1 VNLVSGASGIIGSH
15 VALKLLLSNR
25 PVIACYGPSKKNENT
40 RRLFEYYGKGDLFK
54 QIKWVEVDLND
65 VFSLDH
71 VLQEIENVFHCAGF
85 VSFSKK
91 DREKLYHV
99 NEKGTENMVHAC
111 LKSGVN
117 LCHVSSVATINNND
131 YKGDLTEEVFWK
143 KSGKESDYAI
153 SKYNSE
159 REVWRGIEEGL
170 NAVIVNP
177 GLVLSPG
184 FWDQSSSKLF
194 PAVYQGLKYYTNGK
208 AGYVSAG
215 DVADAMIQLMDRR
228 KFANRYILVEGNY
241 TYKEIFERISKCFNR
256 NPPQK
261 EASPGLLKLAYYLNR
276 FISLFSGKDP
286 RISKSMLSSA
296 FNKQNYSSRKI
307 IDELNFRFT
316 PIQGEI
322 ERIAS
327 IYLQERAQ

>member
-1 VNLVSGASGIIGSH
+1 MNLVSGASGIIGSH

-40 RRLFEYYGKGDLFK
+40 RRLFEYYGKGDLFE

-65 VFSLDH
+65 IFSLDE
-71 VLQEIENVFHCAGF
+71 VLQGVENVFHCAGL
-85 VSFSKK
+85 VSFNKK
-91 DREKLYHV
+91 DQESLYRV

-111 LKSGVN
+111 IKSGAN
-117 LCHVSSVATINNND
+117 LCHVSSVAVINNTD
-131 YKGDLTEEVFWK
+131 YNGDLTEEVFWK
-143 KSGKESDYAI
+143 KNGKESDYAI
-153 SKYNSE
+153 SKYNAE

-194 PAVYQGLKYYTNGK
+194 PAIYDGLKYYTNGK
-208 AGYVSAG
+208 AGYVSAV

-228 KFANRYILVEGNY
+228 KFANRYVLVEGNY
-241 TYKEIFERISKCFNR
+241 TYKEIFEFISKCFKR
-256 NPPQK
+256 HPPKK
-261 EASPGLLKLAYYLNR
+261 EAQPGLMKLAYYLEKLP
-276 FISLFSGKDP
+276 SLFAGKQP
-286 RISKSMLSSA
+286 RISKSMIHAA
-296 FNKQNYSSRKI
+296 FNKQQYSSAKIRK
-307 IDELNFRFT
+307 ELNFRFT
-316 PIQGEI
+316 PIHGEI

-327 IYLQERAQ
+327 IYIRERAQ